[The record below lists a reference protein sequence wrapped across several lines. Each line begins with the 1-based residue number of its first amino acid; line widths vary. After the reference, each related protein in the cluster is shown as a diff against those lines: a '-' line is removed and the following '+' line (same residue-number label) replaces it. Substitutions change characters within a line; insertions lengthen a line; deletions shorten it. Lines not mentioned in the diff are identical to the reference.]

1 MNLFIFAELDLQ
13 QQNYLEHLLP
23 TNITPFFYNGYSS
36 PEGEKAFRSADLLFG
51 NPPSSWLAQVPPG
64 LQFWQLESA
73 GFDQYKQV
81 QTNAVVCNMG
91 DFFAE
96 ACAETMVAGIL
107 SFYRG
112 IIDLVQLQEEQNWQG
127 KKMRLKL
134 DLLGQKTAI
143 VLGAGT
149 IGQAVKR
156 ILEGFGTKV
165 KMTARQNPVA
175 QIHSLEELFQ
185 HLPHTDI
192 IINTLPGNLD
202 KYVSKEFIQSMKIGS
217 LYANVGRGNTTDE
230 QALIEALES
239 EHLAGAVLDV
249 TEEEPL
255 PQDSPLWQMEN
266 VLLTQHT
273 GGGQVREV
281 EGKIDRF
288 ISNLH
293 LFLAGDKVLNQVN
306 LTQGY

>member
-1 MNLFIFAELDLQ
+1 MNLFIFAELDPQ
-13 QQNYLEHLLP
+13 QQTYLKDLLP
-23 TNITPFFYNGYSS
+23 ANIQTYFYNGFENQESES
-36 PEGEKAFRSADLLFG
+36 AFASAELLFG
-51 NPPSSWLAQVPPG
+51 NPPSSWFALAPTN

-73 GFDQYKQV
+73 GFDQFKQV
-81 QTNAVVCNMG
+81 QTNAKVSNMG
-91 DFFAE
+91 NFFAE

-107 SFYRG
+107 AFYRG
-112 IIDLVQLQEEQNWQG
+112 IQDLVKLQQIQNWQG

-156 ILEGFGTKV
+156 ILEGFGTEV
-165 KMTARQNPVA
+165 KMTARQNPAA
-175 QIHSLEELFQ
+175 QIHSLDELFQ

-202 KYVSKEFIQSMKIGS
+202 KYVSRKFIQTMKKGS

-230 QALIEALES
+230 TALIEALQS
-239 EHLAGAVLDV
+239 GHLAGAVLDV

-255 PQDSPLWQMEN
+255 PKGNPLWEMEN
-266 VLLTQHT
+266 VLITQHT
-273 GGGQVREV
+273 GGGQAREV
-281 EGKIDRF
+281 EGKIERF
-288 ISNLH
+288 VSNLQ
-293 LFLAGDKVLNQVN
+293 LYLAGEEVSDQVN
-306 LTQGY
+306 LSQGY

>member
-1 MNLFIFAELDLQ
+1 MNLFIFAELDPQ
-13 QQNYLEHLLP
+13 QQTYLKDLLP
-23 TNITPFFYNGYSS
+23 ANIQPYFYNGFENQESES
-36 PEGEKAFRSADLLFG
+36 AFASAELLFG
-51 NPPSSWLAQVPPG
+51 NPPSSWFALAPTN

-73 GFDQYKQV
+73 GFDQFKQV
-81 QTNAVVCNMG
+81 QTNAKVSNMG
-91 DFFAE
+91 NFFAE

-107 SFYRG
+107 AFYRG
-112 IIDLVQLQEEQNWQG
+112 IQDLVKLQQIQNWQG

-165 KMTARQNPVA
+165 KMTARQNPAA
-175 QIHSLEELFQ
+175 QIHSLDELFQ
-185 HLPHTDI
+185 HLPQTDI

-202 KYVSKEFIQSMKIGS
+202 KYVSRKFIQTMKKGS

-230 QALIEALES
+230 TELIEALQS
-239 EHLAGAVLDV
+239 GHLAGAVLDV

-255 PQDSPLWQMEN
+255 PKGNPLWEMEN
-266 VLLTQHT
+266 VLITQHT
-273 GGGQVREV
+273 GGGQAREV
-281 EGKIDRF
+281 EGKIERF
-288 ISNLH
+288 VSNLQ
-293 LFLAGDKVLNQVN
+293 LFLAGEEVPDQVN
-306 LTQGY
+306 LSQGY